1 MALLDLFVAATI
13 PVLKVLLVTALGL
26 YLALD
31 QVNILGEETRKH
43 MNNVSA

>member
-1 MALLDLFVAATI
+1 MALLDLFVAASV
-13 PVLKVLLVTALGL
+13 PVLKVLMITALGL

-31 QVNILGEETRKH
+31 HVNILGEETRKH